1 MKYIGEL
8 AGLSTSAL
16 WAFTTIFFSEAGK
29 RIGSF
34 FVNKI
39 RLVFAVFIYAT
50 ILLVTT
56 GHLLPQGMNSSQ
68 VFWLSVSGIVG
79 LVFGDS
85 CGFKALVMIG
95 PRLTTLVFSSTP
107 IITTIIAWVFLG
119 EKLGPFDL
127 LGIAITVGG
136 IAWVVSE
143 RKFRALKMNTLAID
157 HPDSGSLT
165 KGIIYALGAAVG
177 QALGLVLAKYAMFN
191 AGGTVEPLEAS
202 YVRMLAALPAIWLIS
217 GVRGKLPAVIRSFK
231 NLPAVGFCAAGAV
244 VGPFLGVW
252 MSLVAVKYIP
262 TGIASTLNSMTPVM
276 VIPLVI
282 WLYKEKVTARAW
294 LGAILAII
302 GIAVLFLA

>member
-1 MKYIGEL
+1 MRFIGEL

-16 WAFTTIFFSEAGK
+16 WALTTIFFAEGGK

-39 RLVFAVFIYAT
+39 RLVMATLLYASV
-50 ILLVTT
+50 LLVTT
-56 GHLLPQGMNSSQ
+56 GAIFPVGLNDSQ
-68 VFWLSVSGIVG
+68 IIWLSVSGIVG

-95 PRLTTLVFSSTP
+95 PRLTAIVFSSTP
-107 IITTIIAWVFLG
+107 IITTLIAWLFLG
-119 EKLGPFDL
+119 ESLRLLDL
-127 LGIAITVGG
+127 LGIGITVSG

-143 RKFRALKMNTLAID
+143 RKFRAQKLNNLATD

-165 KGIIYALGAAVG
+165 KGVLYALGAAFG
-177 QALGLVLAKYAMFN
+177 QAIGLVLAKYAMAE
-191 AGGTVEPLEAS
+191 AGGVVEPLEAA
-202 YVRMLAALPAIWLIS
+202 YVRILASVLAIWLIS
-217 GVRGKLPAVIRSFK
+217 GLRGQLKSVLKSLK

-294 LGAILAII
+294 MGAVIALI
-302 GIAVLFLA
+302 GISVLFLT